1 MRKLLIVVLI
11 VLVVAVVVLR
21 QRLFLRDP
29 LGKLYVNN
37 VEITTARVFINYTND
52 VVVTTANTDAS
63 PAIFLVQHWDGVPGR
78 PQAVNCMS
86 TLVCLSEDDH
96 ANKVPLGGR
105 NYNPKTTM
113 SDRDVTFVDY
123 GGDTQHVVIR

>member
-1 MRKLLIVVLI
+1 MRKLLLVVLL

-37 VEITTARVFINYTND
+37 TEVTSARVFINYSND
-52 VVVTTANTDAS
+52 VLVTTSNTDAA
-63 PAIFLVQHWDGVPGR
+63 PAMFVVQHWDSMPGR
-78 PQAVNCMS
+78 PQTITCMS
-86 TLVCLSEDDH
+86 TLACLTDNDH
-96 ANKVPLGGR
+96 ANKVALGG
-105 NYNPKTTM
+105 NHYNPKTAM

-123 GGDTQHVVIR
+123 GGDTEHIVIR

>member
-1 MRKLLIVVLI
+1 MRRLLVVVLL
-11 VLVVAVVVLR
+11 VLVVAVALLR

-37 VEITTARVFINYTND
+37 VEIATARVFINYTND

-63 PAIFLVQHWDGVPGR
+63 PAIFIVQHWDGMPGR
-78 PQAVNCMS
+78 PQAVHCIS

-96 ANKVPLGGR
+96 ANKVSLGGH
-105 NYNPKTTM
+105 NYNPRTAMT
-113 SDRDVTFVDY
+113 DRDVNFVDY
-123 GGDTQHVVIR
+123 AGDTQHVVIR